1 MSKHRPSKRKGFSIF
16 PSAQEEVDSKTRK
29 VDREEEEG
37 GHMSCTAG
45 RIVSTPG
52 EAQPFKAIMSREDGE
67 TFERAF
73 GSMED
78 AEAFVRRNTPRPQAR
93 STTYDHDAG

>member
-16 PSAQEEVDSKTRK
+16 PSAKEEVDAKTGK
-29 VDREEEEG
+29 VDREELVG

-73 GSMED
+73 VSMED

-93 STTYDHDAG
+93 STTYDHDGG

>member
-1 MSKHRPSKRKGFSIF
+1 MFR
-16 PSAQEEVDSKTRK
+16 SAQEDADAKTRK

-52 EAQPFKAIMSREDGE
+52 EAQPFKAIMSREDGR

-73 GSMED
+73 RSMEE

>member
-1 MSKHRPSKRKGFSIF
+1 MSKHKPSKRRGFSIF
-16 PSAQEEVDSKTRK
+16 PSAQEEVDAKTRRA
-29 VDREEEEG
+29 DRDEKDG

-52 EAQPFKAIMSREDGE
+52 EAQPFKAIMSREDGQ

-78 AEAFVRRNTPRPQAR
+78 AEAFVRRNTPRPQDR